1 MRRATTARYEPDEL
15 TDVIIGAAM
24 DVHSELGAGLLE
36 QIYENALC
44 VELSRRGIPYQ
55 RQMRVPVR
63 YKGKE
68 VGDLH
73 ADLVVKGR
81 VIVELKSVRELAPI
95 HKAQLITY
103 LKLSRIK
110 TGLLIN
116 FNVVSLKNGIRRLS
130 V

>member
-1 MRRATTARYEPDEL
+1 MYRRDDL
-15 TDVIIGAAM
+15 THEIIGAAM
-24 DVHSELGAGLLE
+24 EVHSEMGAGLIE

-44 VELSRRGIPYQ
+44 VELTKRGIRYQ
-55 RQMRVPVR
+55 KQVRVPVQ
-63 YKGKE
+63 YKGE
-68 VGDLH
+68 AVGDLY
-73 ADLVVKGR
+73 ADLVVEGR

-95 HKAQLITY
+95 HQAQLITY

-116 FNVVSLKNGIRRLS
+116 FNVVSLKKGVRRFS